1 MKPVKLVILCS
12 VLALA
17 GCGDSNEVDE
27 AGTDDD
33 RVMGQPADITD
44 DAAGTGQDTMG
55 EPDGITT
62 EDAQGDT
69 TVPGTVDDP
78 APVTGDD
85 STATDTAPTTGDSM
99 MDGSGTSDSGMGDSG
114 MGGDESMGAA
124 APDAAAPTDTDPATT
139 GEADAPAAGAAAA
152 VDTAGADLA
161 MGQTVYQGK
170 CQACHATGAAGAPKL
185 DDQANWEP
193 RIAKGMDV
201 LVKNAIEG
209 FKGEV
214 GFMPPK
220 GGFASLTDEEVAAS
234 VAYMVSE
241 AQK

>member
-1 MKPVKLVILCS
+1 MKPVKLVLLCS

-17 GCGDSNEVDE
+17 GCGDSNEVDS
-27 AGTDDD
+27 ARTDDD
-33 RVMGQPADITD
+33 RVLGQPADIAD
-44 DAAGTGQDTMG
+44 DAAGTGQDAMG
-55 EPDGITT
+55 EPDGMAT
-62 EDAQGDT
+62 DGVPGDT
-69 TVPGTVDDP
+69 SVPDTVDDP

-85 STATDTAPTTGDSM
+85 TNATDTAPATGDTM
-99 MDGSGTSDSGMGDSG
+99 TDGSGTSDSGMG
-114 MGGDESMGAA
+114 GDESSTAA
-124 APDAAAPTDTDPATT
+124 ATEADPAMTAQA
-139 GEADAPAAGAAAA
+139 EAPAAGAAAA

-209 FKGEV
+209 FKGDV

-241 AQK
+241 VQK

>member
-17 GCGDSNEVDE
+17 GCGDSNEVDD
-27 AGTDDD
+27 ARTDDD
-33 RVMGQPADITD
+33 RVLGQPADITD
-44 DAAGTGQDTMG
+44 DAAGTGQETMG
-55 EPDGITT
+55 EPDGVTT

-69 TVPGTVDDP
+69 SMPDTVDDP
-78 APVTGDD
+78 APITGDD
-85 STATDTAPTTGDSM
+85 SSATDTAPATGDPM
-99 MDGSGTSDSGMGDSG
+99 MDNSGTGDPG
-114 MGGDESMGAA
+114 LAGDEPMSEA

-139 GEADAPAAGAAAA
+139 GQAEAPAAGAAATA
-152 VDTAGADLA
+152 DIAGADLA
-161 MGQTVYQGK
+161 MGKTVYQGK

-193 RIAKGMDV
+193 RMAKGMDV

-209 FKGEV
+209 FKGDV

-241 AQK
+241 VQQ

>member
-17 GCGDSNEVDE
+17 GCGDSNEVDD
-27 AGTDDD
+27 ARTDDD
-33 RVMGQPADITD
+33 RVLGQPADIGD
-44 DAAGTGQDTMG
+44 DAAGTGQDTMA
-55 EPDGITT
+55 EPDGVTT
-62 EDAQGDT
+62 DDAGDT
-69 TVPGTVDDP
+69 TVPDTVDDP

-85 STATDTAPTTGDSM
+85 SSATDAAPTT
-99 MDGSGTSDSGMGDSG
+99 GDSG
-114 MGGDESMGAA
+114 MGGDQPMSEA
-124 APDAAAPTDTDPATT
+124 APDAAAPTDTDPAMT
-139 GEADAPAAGAAAA
+139 GEADAPAAGAAATA
-152 VDTAGADLA
+152 DTAGADLA

-209 FKGEV
+209 FKGDV

-234 VAYMVSE
+234 VAYMVS
-241 AQK
+241 QVQQ